1 MMSKSGSGRSPKEE
15 NGNIAD
21 ETDHVS
27 SKVDVTPGGHDNDQN
42 GVKKVDLKKDV
53 SHGESLLRM
62 EDHKRQTEVL
72 LQSFRN
78 SHFFVRIADSHKSL
92 WSRRRELG
100 ESAESSSAIESFDGA
115 DTSTTDK
122 TSSSASIDRGGFDAS
137 ASGGLARNSVECY
150 ALSNGDIVV
159 CFGWFLRNIFRII
172 IWL

>member
-1 MMSKSGSGRSPKEE
+1 MMSKNGIGRNPKEE

-27 SKVDVTPGGHDNDQN
+27 SRGEITPDGHDNDQN
-42 GVKKVDLKKDV
+42 GVGEVDLKKDV

-62 EDHKRQTEVL
+62 EDHKRQTEIL

-92 WSRRRELG
+92 WSRRRESG
-100 ESAESSSAIESFDGA
+100 ESVESSSTIESFDGA
-115 DTSTTDK
+115 DKK
-122 TSSSASIDRGGFDAS
+122 TSLSASIDRGGFDAS
-137 ASGGLARNSVECY
+137 ASGGLARNSVECC

-159 CFGWFLRNIFRII
+159 CFGWFFRNISRII